1 MYQKDNS
8 YSSNFDE
15 KLFYVAL
22 SLIPNIGPVLSKKL
36 IKYCGSA
43 EAIFRE
49 PKRALLRIP
58 GIGETTTNA
67 ITSSGIFER
76 AEDEMRFAEKNNIS
90 ILTISDAKYPR
101 RLSHCY
107 DAPVVLYKIGDTN
120 LNPNRVVAVVGTR
133 VPSPYGTHLC
143 EKLIEELAP
152 FEVLVISG
160 LAHGIDSVAHRASVR
175 SKLPT
180 IGVLGHGLDIIYPY
194 DNRKLAG
201 QMVNNGA
208 LLTEYTNGTKPDRE
222 NFPSRNRIVAGM
234 ADAIVV
240 VESGKEGG
248 SLITTEYA
256 FNYNRDVFAFP
267 GRINDPRSEGC
278 NRLIQNNKAALIQS
292 GSDVARMMG
301 WEIPTAEKP
310 ARRSPIIIPLNA
322 EEEHVLLSMRNLG
335 NAYIDEISSVSG
347 YTMAKVATLLM
358 NLEHT
363 GMVKSLPG
371 MQFRLDIAC

>member
-1 MYQKDNS
+1 MYQKEKS
-8 YSSNFDE
+8 LSSNFDE

-36 IKYCGSA
+36 IQYCGSA

-49 PKRALLRIP
+49 RKQVLLRIP
-58 GIGETTTNA
+58 GIGVSTTNA
-67 ITSSGIFER
+67 ITTSGIFQR
-76 AEDEMRFAEKNNIS
+76 AETEMLFAEKNEIQ
-90 ILTISDAKYPR
+90 ILTIKDASYPR

-107 DAPVVLYKIGDTN
+107 DAPVVLYKIGN
-120 LNPNRVVAVVGTR
+120 ANVNPHRVVAVVGTR
-133 VPSPYGTHLC
+133 APSPYGTMLC
-143 EKLIEELAP
+143 EKLISELAP
-152 FEVLVISG
+152 YEVLIMSG
-160 LAHGIDSVAHRASVR
+160 LAHGIDSVAHRGSV
-175 SKLPT
+175 KNNLPT
-180 IGVLGHGLDIIYPY
+180 IGVLGHGLDTIYPY
-194 DNRKLAG
+194 GNRNLAA
-201 QMVNNGA
+201 QLVNNGA
-208 LLTEYTNGTKPDRE
+208 LLTEYTSGTKPDRE

-240 VESGKEGG
+240 IESAKEGG
-248 SLITTEYA
+248 SLITSEYA
-256 FNYNRDVFAFP
+256 VNYNRDVFAFP

-292 GSDVARMMG
+292 GDDLARMMG
-301 WEIPTAEKP
+301 WNVPTEAKP
-310 ARRSPIIIPLNA
+310 ARRSPIIIPLDS

-347 YTMAKVATLLM
+347 YPMTKVSSLLM
-358 NLEHT
+358 NLEAS